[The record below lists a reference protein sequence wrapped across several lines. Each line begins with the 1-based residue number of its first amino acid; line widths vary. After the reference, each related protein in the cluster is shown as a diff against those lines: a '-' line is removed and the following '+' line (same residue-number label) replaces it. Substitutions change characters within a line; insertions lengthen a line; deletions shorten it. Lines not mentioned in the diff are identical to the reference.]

1 MGGSAANFTK
11 SGDAVEKLTLQGRQ
25 YVAAIRV
32 ITLIPTGIIALLLVG
47 ETPKV
52 AVLVCAL
59 LVVAGWSAVYV
70 RLLLVGPRR
79 WVTITDAAVL
89 AGVGLTSPWSVPTA
103 WFADGRSWVLPFT
116 AFACV
121 GYQYYASAA
130 LGGVA
135 ALVVVLGVVTG
146 TTVAIPAGG
155 EADSLVTA
163 VWSAALAVLA
173 RVLWTLVKRGGTR
186 ADELAAEA
194 EDARSARAVAAE
206 VRAAQQEYNRRLH
219 DTAASTL
226 LMVGVGEVSR
236 HSDLLVAQAKR
247 DLEALRS
254 WEETLPTCPDLV
266 QLLRAAIELVDLT
279 VVLDAPEQVVLPPRV
294 ARTLVDAAAEALSNV
309 MWHAG
314 VLTCHVDVRVEK
326 TGVLVRVTDKGTGF
340 DPPGETTAGR
350 GLRDSIRE
358 RMSAIGG
365 SALVHSAPGKG
376 TTVGLRWS
384 EA

>member
-1 MGGSAANFTK
+1 
-11 SGDAVEKLTLQGRQ
+11 
-25 YVAAIRV
+25 
-32 ITLIPTGIIALLLVG
+32 
-47 ETPKV
+47 
-52 AVLVCAL
+52 
-59 LVVAGWSAVYV
+59 
-70 RLLLVGPRR
+70 
-79 WVTITDAAVL
+79 
-89 AGVGLTSPWSVPTA
+89 
-103 WFADGRSWVLPFT
+103 
-116 AFACV
+116 
-121 GYQYYASAA
+121 YYASAA

-254 WEETLPTCPDLV
+254 
-266 QLLRAAIELVDLT
+266 
-279 VVLDAPEQVVLPPRV
+279 
-294 ARTLVDAAAEALSNV
+294 
-309 MWHAG
+309 
-314 VLTCHVDVRVEK
+314 
-326 TGVLVRVTDKGTGF
+326 
-340 DPPGETTAGR
+340 
-350 GLRDSIRE
+350 
-358 RMSAIGG
+358 
-365 SALVHSAPGKG
+365 
-376 TTVGLRWS
+376 
-384 EA
+384 